1 MPSLK
6 DNMTNKVN
14 ESTAATAQDDVD
26 LLLYKS
32 GSFYLSGD
40 IDEHSVS
47 DCVKWILAEN
57 MANRHTHLNLYI
69 NSLGGDLYQAF
80 GLIDLMK
87 ASRIPV
93 YTIGIGSLMSAA
105 FLIFISGSKG
115 NRIMTKNT
123 SVMSHQFSTYYEG
136 KEHDVKASEKETRY
150 IKQRM
155 LDVIKDSCTMD
166 ERMIK
171 RKLLPPSDV
180 WLSADECVEL
190 GVADSIF
197 K

>member
-1 MPSLK
+1 MSHLK

-47 DCVKWILAEN
+47 DCIKWILAEN

-93 YTIGIGSLMSAA
+93 YTVGVGSLMSAA

-155 LDVIKDSCTMD
+155 LDVIKESCTMD

>member
-1 MPSLK
+1 
-6 DNMTNKVN
+6 MTNKVSEN
-14 ESTAATAQDDVD
+14 TAATAQDDVD
-26 LLLYKS
+26 MLLYKS

-47 DCVKWILAEN
+47 ECVKWILAEN